1 MRIKDIIDIP
11 SEKLSSGFS
20 TALRICKKI
29 KGSKDTSDIID
40 FSYARFVTPTFI
52 LPLLIYIKKTGS
64 DKRIFIEH
72 ADGYLKSICFDQ
84 FGVNS
89 GMMRKSEFTAFL
101 EQFSKK
107 RYIPLISFPATCNR
121 LEDKNDIMSVI
132 ESMIVKQSGLEQNIV
147 SGIKY
152 MLGEIADNISEH
164 SKSAFGYI
172 LAQCYPTSKYI
183 DICIGDTGITLLGS
197 YADAPDCEIA
207 SDGEA
212 MRAANS
218 GISTKNL
225 PDAENR
231 GYGISTTRKMLVE
244 GLGGQY
250 MMVSG
255 DTVYVNTRAGSGYF
269 ELPDGIRFE
278 GTIVALRI
286 PYGDEKFRYINYIE

>member
-20 TALRICKKI
+20 AALRICKKI
-29 KGSKDTSDIID
+29 KGSANSNDVID
-40 FSYARFVTPTFI
+40 FSCAKFVTPTFI
-52 LPLLIYIKKTGS
+52 MPLLVYIKKA
-64 DKRIFIEH
+64 DKCVSIEH
-72 ADGYLKSICFDQ
+72 TEGYLNSICFNSL
-84 FGVNS
+84 GVQS
-89 GMMRKSEFTAFL
+89 GSMRKSEFAAYL
-101 EQFSKK
+101 EQFSTK
-107 RYIPLISFPATCNR
+107 RYIPLISFPATNDR
-121 LEDKNDIMSVI
+121 LEDKNEIMSVI
-132 ESMIVKQSGLEQNIV
+132 ESMIVKQAGLGQNIV

-152 MLGEIADNISEH
+152 MLGEIVDNISEH
-164 SKSAFGYI
+164 SKSECGYI
-172 LAQCYPTSKYI
+172 IAQCYPTSKYI

-197 YADAPDCEIA
+197 YEGIPNCEIT

-244 GLGGQY
+244 GMGGQY

-255 DTVYVNTRAGSGYF
+255 DTVYVNTKSGSGYF
-269 ELPDGIRFE
+269 ELPDGMRFE

-286 PYGDEKFRYINYIE
+286 PYWNENFRYINYIE